1 MVPTF
6 LGEGP
11 KGIALLL
18 IHKKGKRK
26 EASFIFTLEGGLSR
40 HSGTRKV
47 SQLTASIQ
55 TLRSRHAHAH
65 AHAHAHVGTWS
76 QAHLERSH
84 DCWETGELG

>member
-65 AHAHAHVGTWS
+65 VGTRS
-76 QAHLERSH
+76 QAHPERSH

>member
-1 MVPTF
+1 MVPTS

-11 KGIALLL
+11 KGVALLL

-55 TLRSRHAHAH
+55 TLRSRHTH
-65 AHAHAHVGTWS
+65 AHAHAHVGTRS
-76 QAHLERSH
+76 QAHPERSH

>member
-11 KGIALLL
+11 KGIALRL

-65 AHAHAHVGTWS
+65 AHVGTRS
-76 QAHLERSH
+76 QAHPERSH